1 MAWVGASMNDVAR
14 LSGPPSLWM
23 MSGGTASACRA
34 ASCHSGV
41 DALAGGVTQ
50 RQRGDSL
57 GVGCGLGDALDDVG
71 ALDAQVVEQANDAIG
86 V

>member
-1 MAWVGASMNDVAR
+1 MPGRELPQPGGPAR
-14 LSGPPSLWM
+14 
-23 MSGGTASACRA
+23 RRR
-34 ASCHSGV
+34 
-41 DALAGGVTQ
+41 DQ

-57 GVGCGLGDALDDVG
+57 GVGCGLGDALDDAG